1 MILSDQKI
9 SFKLYEHNICTH
21 GDRPPG
27 CGGEAGAN
35 PKRLPALAARI
46 KDVNADIVVLC
57 ESNGD
62 FAASA
67 AAKCG
72 YKKVFNPKTGISELQ
87 ILFKPSM
94 FEEIKSEAHN
104 IPGVRSHYLWVLL
117 RPVGTDKRLL
127 VYAYHG
133 SLDKRTEELKE
144 MSEISDRIGCPTIFV
159 GDFNFSPEA
168 IEYSAITAKYSDASV
183 EAASSE
189 RGSTWRGWDTKGG
202 GIIDYCFVT
211 RGDFR
216 VNSYRVTQQVSDG
229 VILSDHCGILTEYT
243 LMK

>member
-1 MILSDQKI
+1 MSDQKI

-62 FAASA
+62 FASSVAEN
-67 AAKCG
+67 CG
-72 YKKVFNPKTGISELQ
+72 YQRIFNPKTGISELQ
-87 ILFKPSM
+87 ILFRPSM
-94 FEEIKSEAHN
+94 FEAVKSEAHN
-104 IPGVRSHYLWVLL
+104 IPDVRSHYLWALL
-117 RPVGTDKRLL
+117 KSVETGRQLL

-133 SLDKRTEELKE
+133 SLDKRTEELRE

>member
-62 FAASA
+62 FASSVAEN
-67 AAKCG
+67 CG
-72 YKKVFNPKTGISELQ
+72 YQRIFNPKTGISELQ
-87 ILFKPSM
+87 ILFRPSM
-94 FEEIKSEAHN
+94 FEAVKSEAHN

-117 RPVGTDKRLL
+117 RPAGTDKRLL

-133 SLDKRTEELKE
+133 SLDKRTEELRE

-202 GIIDYCFVT
+202 GIIDYCFIT
-211 RGDFR
+211 KGDFK
-216 VNSYRVTQQVSDG
+216 VHSYKVMEQVSDG